1 MEHRTYTKKFNIER
15 AKNAARDYTNATG
28 MDCMALP
35 VNQESHAAADD
46 LCYHYIQ
53 DITSI
58 CVKSPGITRKAV
70 AKVPLPSAIY
80 CPVGLLH
87 WASPVIIDNK
97 VAAIFI
103 ASHTFLKQAE
113 AEMLKIEG
121 GDLYDDKNSDLR
133 LKNILL
139 SSPIINRERLQALKN
154 MLDVIALSFSDQ
166 EIPREMYRE
175 IRASLCK
182 GYECE
187 SPFVHHLSWQD
198 LLTAVDQGDG
208 AMVKAAY
215 DKVLTEVCAG
225 DNARI
230 VRIALAE
237 LILLIYNQS
246 LKKEDSR
253 FLTERCLNALNE
265 LERIYSLK
273 ETCLWAESSLRS
285 ILEAAVVSTDLKS
298 NDMLAKALPYIEDHY
313 QDKLSLQDIA
323 DYVHFSAPYFCRIF
337 KKEIGVTFSKY
348 LTNLRIEKSKQL
360 LKSTDIPLSVIPSM
374 VGFEEQSY
382 FTRVF
387 HLTTGISPG
396 KYRSRN
402 CV

>member
-1 MEHRTYTKKFNIER
+1 MDDMVYTKKFDIGKVR
-15 AKNAARDYTNATG
+15 KAAQDYTNATG

-35 VNQESHAAADD
+35 VNQESRFSHENHAAADD
-46 LCYHYIQ
+46 LCYHYIK
-53 DITSI
+53 DITNI
-58 CVKSPGITRKAV
+58 CGKTPGTARKTVVKAPFSP
-70 AKVPLPSAIY
+70 AIY
-80 CPVGLLH
+80 CPIGLLH

-103 ASHTFLKQAE
+103 ASHTFLKQ
-113 AEMLKIEG
+113 MEG
-121 GDLYDDKNSDLR
+121 DDLYDAKSSDLR

-139 SSPIINRERLQALKN
+139 NSPIINKERLQALRN
-154 MLDVIALSFSDQ
+154 MLDIIALSFSDQ
-166 EIPREMYRE
+166 EIPLEIYRE
-175 IRASLCK
+175 TRDTFCK

-187 SPFVHHLSWQD
+187 LPFVHHLSWQD
-198 LLTAVDQGDG
+198 LLAAVDKGDG
-208 AMVKAAY
+208 VMVKDAY
-215 DKVLTEVCAG
+215 DKVLAG
-225 DNARI
+225 ISADGNARI

-237 LILLIYNQS
+237 LILSIYNQS

-253 FLTERCLNALNE
+253 FLTECCLNALSE

-273 ETCLWAESSLRS
+273 ETRLWAENSLRS
-285 ILEAAVVSTDLKS
+285 ILEAVVVSTDLKN
-298 NDMLAKALPYIEDHY
+298 NDMLAMALQYIEGHY
-313 QDKLSLQDIA
+313 QEKLSLQEIA
-323 DYVHFSAPYFCRIF
+323 DYVHFSAPYFCRLF
-337 KKEIGVTFSKY
+337 KKKIGVTFSRY

-402 CV
+402 SI